1 MIISKSASEK
11 TLCKLNRAIS
21 CFFVAIAVTVCALS
35 LSLSLRSKMSNTDTS
50 IPPPPSYP
58 PPYFPPPSLFPITPP
73 PYSPPPPA
81 SVGDDDTTNSNNN
94 HDDGVGDG
102 TESCHSDDSTN
113 TVAHFIDAG
122 MDAGLIS
129 PRTAVFDALI
139 AFRSQSVLMQAQMET
154 VERQNVELQFKRH
167 LVVAMRTKMSLFS
180 SSSS

>member
-1 MIISKSASEK
+1 MVRFRDHNNQILE
-11 TLCKLNRAIS
+11 LNR
-21 CFFVAIAVTVCALS
+21 IAQRKNES
-35 LSLSLRSKMSNTDTS
+35 LLLYYDAMVVKLTNWLES
-50 IPPPPSYP
+50 PS
-58 PPYFPPPSLFPITPP
+58 S
-73 PYSPPPPA
+73 PPA
-81 SVGDDDTTNSNNN
+81 SVGDDDTTNSNSNNN